1 MTFTDEQLEKYAEIL
16 MWGMRTARSRDFQ
29 QGDMVLI
36 RFDPPGRRL
45 AENLFETIVEQGYQ
59 PVQRVNATPNMEH
72 AFFQKGRD
80 EQLSFIPPGDEEFYS
95 HLHGSISILAPES
108 LTHLQDIEPE
118 RIGKTVLA
126 RKRLRDLLD
135 ERENQGKF
143 GWTLGLLTTPE
154 LAVNAGISQEEYT
167 RQIIKACYL
176 DHDDPVAKWQAI
188 YTEAKAIKD
197 FLNALDI
204 ESIRV
209 LSESCDLLV
218 TPGKDRQWVGLS
230 GHNIP
235 SFELFTSPDWRGT
248 EGVFF
253 MNQPSYR
260 SGNLVTNLRLEFRD
274 GVVTDVQA
282 ETGEDFVKKQ
292 IAMDANANKLGE
304 FSLTDIK
311 FSRID
316 TFMAHTLYDENFGG
330 SYGNCHVAL
339 GASYA
344 ETYRHGGKSLTAQ
357 KKEELGFNDSA
368 LHWDLVNTEP
378 KTVEAQLTS
387 GERRVIY
394 KNGSFVF

>member
-1 MTFTDEQLEKYAEIL
+1 
-16 MWGMRTARSRDFQ
+16 
-29 QGDMVLI
+29 
-36 RFDPPGRRL
+36 
-45 AENLFETIVEQGYQ
+45 
-59 PVQRVNATPNMEH
+59 MEH
-72 AFFQKGRD
+72 AFFQKGAD

-95 HLHGSISILAPES
+95 NLHGSISILAPES

-118 RIGKTVLA
+118 RIGTTVLA
-126 RKRLRDLLD
+126 RKRLRDILD

-167 RQIIKACYL
+167 RQIVKACYL
-176 DHDDPVAKWQAI
+176 DYDDPVAKWRDI
-188 YTEAKAIKD
+188 FTEAKAIKD
-197 FLNALDI
+197 FLNGLDI
-204 ESIRV
+204 ERIHVR
-209 LSESCDLLV
+209 SESCDLSL
-218 TPGKDRQWVGLS
+218 TPGRDRQWVGLS

-248 EGVFF
+248 EGVYF
-253 MNQPSYR
+253 MNQPSFR

-274 GVVTDVQA
+274 GQVSQVQA
-282 ETGEDFVKKQ
+282 ESGEDFVKKQ

-304 FSLTDIK
+304 FSLTDTK

-316 TFMAHTLYDENFGG
+316 RFMAHTLFDENFGG
-330 SYGNCHVAL
+330 SYGNCHIAL

-344 ETYRHGGKSLTAQ
+344 ETYVHGGENLTAQ

-378 KTVEAQLTS
+378 KTVEVTLRN
-387 GERRVIY
+387 GERRTIY
-394 KNGSFVF
+394 QDGSFLVS